1 MITTLAVISVAATC
15 ATMVW
20 LAYTLSKELRRKQDE
35 INILTQTLR
44 KWEDELST
52 EMSPDFS
59 DWWQNDRAEWPM
71 LTTALIRSL
80 KADKERAWDMALKNK
95 QP

>member
-1 MITTLAVISVAATC
+1 MILLILTAANC
-15 ATMVW
+15 ATMLWSVYA
-20 LAYTLSKELRRKQDE
+20 LYKECRRKQDE

-44 KWEDELST
+44 KWEDEISGV
-52 EMSPDFS
+52 MSPDLS
-59 DWWQNDRAEWPM
+59 DWWQSDRDDWPM
-71 LTTALIRSL
+71 VAAALIRSL

>member
-1 MITTLAVISVAATC
+1 MITALIIAIAGSATSAWAVYALVQ
-15 ATMVW
+15 
-20 LAYTLSKELRRKQDE
+20 ELRRKQDE
-35 INILTQTLR
+35 INILTQALR
-44 KWEDELST
+44 KWEDELSA

-95 QP
+95 RP